1 MNEAFWAIVVLG
13 ILIFVHEMGHFLVAR
28 WVKVKVLVFSLGF
41 GPRLLSWRGRGGED
55 GTEYCLSLIPLG
67 GYVKMFGEAGV
78 VEDENSESGE
88 RELTEHEKAGSF
100 AHKSLKERFAVVF
113 AGPLFN
119 FIFAI
124 LALWA
129 VYAMGVEKMYAEVGK
144 VTDNSPAAVAGMQPG
159 DRILKVDGIAVADWM
174 AMRERI
180 RASSGGVIELE
191 VKRGDQQMPLVL
203 NPEMA
208 DTVTKFGEP
217 VKKARIGIAPSGQT
231 FAVEY
236 GLGEAFWLGLDKTWE
251 FSTLIFTSIKKMI
264 YQEIPADQIGGPI
277 AIAQM
282 AGRTAEMGF
291 ASMLMFMSLISVN
304 LGVLN
309 LLPIPVLDGG
319 HLMFYLMEAVKGG
332 PVSEKAQGIAMRIG
346 LSLLLGLMVLAF
358 YNDLVRLF
366 GSSASN

>member
-1 MNEAFWAIVVLG
+1 MNEAFWAVVVLG

-28 WVKVKVLVFSLGF
+28 WMKVRVLVFSLGF
-41 GPRLLSWRGRGGED
+41 GPKLLSWRGRGGAE

-78 VEDENSESGE
+78 VEDEQNGE
-88 RELTEHEKAGSF
+88 RALTEEEKQGSF
-100 AHKSLKERFAVVF
+100 AHKSLQARFAVVL

-124 LALWA
+124 FALWA
-129 VYAMGVEKMYAEVGK
+129 VYAMGVEKMYADVGK
-144 VTDNSPAAVAGMQPG
+144 VIEQGPAAMAGVQVG
-159 DRILKVDGIAVADWM
+159 DRIIKVDGEAVEDWM

-180 RASSGGVIELE
+180 RASSHGVIKLE
-191 VKRGDQQMPLVL
+191 VLRGDKQLTLTL
-203 NPEMA
+203 NPEMG

-217 VKKARIGIAPSGQT
+217 TKKARIGIAPSGET

-236 GLGEAFWLGLDKTWE
+236 GVGEAFWLGIDKTWE

-264 YQEIPADQIGGPI
+264 TQEIPADQIGGPI
-277 AIAQM
+277 AIAKM
-282 AGRTAEMGF
+282 AGSTAEMGF

-319 HLMFYLMEAVKGG
+319 HLLFYVMEAIKGG
-332 PVSEKAQGIAMRIG
+332 PISEKAQMIAMRIG
-346 LSLLLGLMVLAF
+346 LSLLLALMVLAF